1 MARISRHDP
10 TGASCCPRRCTRQ
23 VKRAPSLL
31 TQCGSILVD
40 PRSITPH
47 AAKAPKRASVLNIA
61 PTFARRRRSRRT
73 PICVRES
80 PPMAHPAARRH
91 HAGRMTV
98 RRVGAGLA
106 MAAVVG
112 WTGAAPAA
120 ASSGGGRR
128 ITDTANNRTVY
139 LVCIALVALAAALA
153 VFTWW
158 FWRNTRR
165 DPEALGPLEVM
176 GERDYVDGDPTVRQ
190 TLLDANRPVGAAPV
204 LVGATDPLLVEP
216 DVEPPAAP
224 ERPLEPATATTD
236 AFADNSG
243 IDPALGEQT
252 KLLEV
257 APSAPAATGDDATT
271 AIAVVGNG
279 SHPIDPGLPRTVD
292 DTGGMQLSLAELAS
306 L

>member
-1 MARISRHDP
+1 
-10 TGASCCPRRCTRQ
+10 
-23 VKRAPSLL
+23 
-31 TQCGSILVD
+31 
-40 PRSITPH
+40 
-47 AAKAPKRASVLNIA
+47 
-61 PTFARRRRSRRT
+61 
-73 PICVRES
+73 
-80 PPMAHPAARRH
+80 
-91 HAGRMTV
+91 
-98 RRVGAGLA
+98 

-112 WTGAAPAA
+112 WTSAVPAA

-236 AFADNSG
+236 AFADNGG

-292 DTGGMQLSLAELAS
+292 DTGGTQLSLAELAS
-306 L
+306 LDPGFQQPFDPDALTTTPSTGIPVTESADAWVEREVAAAAGNGSSNGSTASAPAADEPALAPDAAAEPAPDAAAEPDETAAVVAEPE